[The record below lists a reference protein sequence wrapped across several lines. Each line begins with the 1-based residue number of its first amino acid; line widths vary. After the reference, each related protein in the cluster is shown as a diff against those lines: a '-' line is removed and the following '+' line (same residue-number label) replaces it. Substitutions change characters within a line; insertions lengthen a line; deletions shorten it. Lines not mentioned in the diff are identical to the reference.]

1 MTQLLRRP
9 TALGSL
15 SAHHPTRDDLPTQC
29 DRDRPSGPFAFADI
43 RLVVRT
49 AVGALEGR
57 RQARADYRALER
69 SLATYSTRAEVDDVL
84 ATIQGQDD
92 AEAQLIR
99 RILTTNLRQ
108 RNHQLASFRPH
119 ASGAQ

>member
-1 MTQLLRRP
+1 MTQLQLPP

-15 SAHHPTRDDLPTQC
+15 SAHHPIRDDLPTPC
-29 DRDRPSGPFAFADI
+29 DRGRPSGPFAFAGL
-43 RLVVRT
+43 RLVVRR
-49 AVGALEGR
+49 AVGALGGR

-119 ASGAQ
+119 TSGAQ